1 MVPTLAGVILF
12 VFFLFK
18 FFGGDPAEILGG
30 LLATPEQIEAIRQ
43 QLGLNDPWYV
53 QLWIFIKSI
62 FTFNWGNSWATG
74 EAISNIFRTRL
85 PATLTVMIPIL
96 ILDTVLGIIAA
107 MAVAYVRGS
116 VTDRAIMVITTVM
129 LSISFLVY
137 IIVGQ
142 WLFGFYL
149 GWFPV
154 QGWSD
159 SFFTNLTYYAVL
171 PVSLAVF
178 VSLAP
183 QTRLYRSFFL
193 DEINQDYV
201 RTARAK
207 GVGENRVLFTHVLR
221 NAMIPVLTNVALAVA
236 GRVHRLVPDRSVLLD
251 PGAGARNPAGGQPQ
265 RLPGDSGGDDLSRGA
280 DDADQSDRRHSV
292 QSGRPEGRTEMIP
305 AATIESIRVP
315 PEPTRSRGVWVTAW
329 RRLKNDR
336 VGMVSL
342 VIVLRLRCW
351 CCSRFWA
358 SSPATGRRKWRARC
372 AADIPRAA
380 SRADGYRSAGK
391 RGRRRTRSRWT

>member
-1 MVPTLAGVILF
+1 MGAYILRRLWQMVPTLLGVILL

-53 QLWIFIKSI
+53 QLWIFVKSI
-62 FTFNWGNSWATG
+62 FTFNWGNSWATS
-74 EAISNIFRTRL
+74 EAVSNIFKTRL
-85 PATLTVMIPIL
+85 PATLTVMVPIL
-96 ILDTVLGIIAA
+96 VLEVVLGIIAA

-116 VTDRAIMVITTVM
+116 LTDRAVMIITTIA

-159 SFFTNLTYYAVL
+159 SFVTNLTYYALL
-171 PVSLAVF
+171 PILLATL

-193 DEINQDYV
+193 DEIGQDYV

-207 GVGENRVLFTHVLR
+207 GVSENRILFKHVLR
-221 NAMIPVLTNVALAVA
+221 NAMIPVLTNVAVQLPGIFVGSFLIETFFSIPGLGREVLLAVNRSDYPVIQA
-236 GRVHRLVPDRSVLLD
+236 VTVYLAVLTMVINLIADLLYKAVDPRVVL
-251 PGAGARNPAGGQPQ
+251 
-265 RLPGDSGGDDLSRGA
+265 
-280 DDADQSDRRHSV
+280 
-292 QSGRPEGRTEMIP
+292 
-305 AATIESIRVP
+305 
-315 PEPTRSRGVWVTAW
+315 
-329 RRLKNDR
+329 K
-336 VGMVSL
+336 
-342 VIVLRLRCW
+342 
-351 CCSRFWA
+351 
-358 SSPATGRRKWRARC
+358 
-372 AADIPRAA
+372 
-380 SRADGYRSAGK
+380 
-391 RGRRRTRSRWT
+391 

>member
-1 MVPTLAGVILF
+1 MAAYILRRLWQMVPTLFGVILL

-53 QLWIFIKSI
+53 QLWIFVKSI
-62 FTFNWGNSWATG
+62 FTFNWGNSWATS
-74 EAISNIFRTRL
+74 EAVSNIFRTRL
-85 PATLTVMIPIL
+85 PATLTVMVPIL
-96 ILDTVLGIIAA
+96 ILEVVLGIIAA

-116 VTDRAIMVITTVM
+116 LTDRAVMIITTIA

-159 SFFTNLTYYAVL
+159 SFVTNLTHYALL
-171 PVSLAVF
+171 PILLATA

-207 GVGENRVLFTHVLR
+207 GLSENKILFKHVLR
-221 NAMIPVLTNVALAVA
+221 NALIPVLTNVAVQLPGIFVGSFLIETFFSIPGLGREVLLAVNRSDYPVIQA
-236 GRVHRLVPDRSVLLD
+236 VTVYLAVLTMVINLIADLMYRVVDPRVVL
-251 PGAGARNPAGGQPQ
+251 
-265 RLPGDSGGDDLSRGA
+265 
-280 DDADQSDRRHSV
+280 
-292 QSGRPEGRTEMIP
+292 
-305 AATIESIRVP
+305 
-315 PEPTRSRGVWVTAW
+315 
-329 RRLKNDR
+329 K
-336 VGMVSL
+336 
-342 VIVLRLRCW
+342 
-351 CCSRFWA
+351 
-358 SSPATGRRKWRARC
+358 
-372 AADIPRAA
+372 
-380 SRADGYRSAGK
+380 
-391 RGRRRTRSRWT
+391 